1 MSFNNNAKDNGVPG
15 TKAGMT
21 SSREPVNFM
30 KLFLGSG
37 MVTFLNAVRVFVVN
51 KLLAV
56 FLPPTA
62 FACVGQFMN
71 FMTMGQATSSL
82 ALQNGWVSLSAQNKN
97 NLEQLRGVWR
107 GGFRLTTFASIIT
120 FAVALV
126 FCFMLPLEKFFPE
139 IHPRL
144 VQAAVIF
151 ALPGVFATNIITIAA
166 SVMNGLGHY
175 RRWAL
180 INMVSS
186 LWQMLWVAFFLYS
199 ERLSV
204 LSIVATQSVVAGIFA
219 AQIASRAGFSL
230 SEIRK
235 SALDIRAPWV
245 SYALMGIVPMV
256 LSPVVLTFMR
266 MTIGE
271 NLGWDAA
278 GIWQGI
284 WKISDFLT
292 AFFSAILGVIILPKV
307 SAKMVK
313 SEFWNMFRPLLL
325 KSMALA
331 LVAVLILYFGRS
343 LFVALML
350 SSAYAGAADYM
361 PMQLLGDFFRVGGW
375 ALGLVLIA
383 RRETKKFLILEICS
397 ELVLASATVA
407 FVKLYEFNGPMMAYA
422 LENFLTLVASFIL
435 VSRLE
440 WSKTEGCEA

>member
-1 MSFNNNAKDNGVPG
+1 M
-15 TKAGMT
+15 
-21 SSREPVNFM
+21 
-30 KLFLGSG
+30 GSG
-37 MVTFLNAVRVFVVN
+37 MVTILNALRVFVVN

-56 FLPPTA
+56 FLPPAA

-71 FMTMGQATSSL
+71 FMTIGQATSSL
-82 ALQNGWVSLSAQNKN
+82 ALQNGWVSLSAQNKG

-107 GGFRLTTFASIIT
+107 GGFRLTTFASIAT
-120 FAVALV
+120 FAIALV
-126 FCFMLPLEKFFPE
+126 LCFTLPLEKFFPG

-151 ALPGVFATNIITIAA
+151 ALPGVFATNIITITA

-313 SEFWNMFRPLLL
+313 SEFWNMFRPILL

-422 LENFLTLVASFIL
+422 LANFLTLVVSFIL
-435 VSRLE
+435 VSRLD
-440 WSKTEGCEA
+440 WAKTEGSKK

>member
-1 MSFNNNAKDNGVPG
+1 
-15 TKAGMT
+15 MT
-21 SSREPVNFM
+21 ERRQVNFWKAFM
-30 KLFLGSG
+30 GSG
-37 MVTFLNAVRVFVVN
+37 MVTFLNALRVFVVN
-51 KLLAV
+51 KLLAM
-56 FLPPTA
+56 FLPPSA

-82 ALQNGWVSLSAQNKN
+82 ALQNGWVSLSAQNKD
-97 NLEQLRGVWR
+97 NLEQLKGVWR
-107 GGFRLTTFASIIT
+107 GGFRLTTFASIAT

-126 FCFMLPLEKFFPE
+126 LCFTVPLESFFPG

-144 VQAAVIF
+144 VQAAIIF
-151 ALPGVFATNIITIAA
+151 ALPGVFATNIITITA

-199 ERLSV
+199 GRLSV

-230 SEIRK
+230 REIRK
-235 SALDIRAPWV
+235 SALDIRVPWL
-245 SYALMGIVPMV
+245 SYALMGIVPML

-266 MTIGE
+266 QTVGD

-292 AFFSAILGVIILPKV
+292 AFFSAILGVIILPRV
-307 SAKMVK
+307 SAKMTK
-313 SEFWNMFRPLLL
+313 SEFWGMFRPIFL
-325 KSMALA
+325 KTMLLA

-343 LFVALML
+343 LLVAVML
-350 SSAYAGAADYM
+350 SSSYAGAADYL
-361 PMQLLGDFFRVGGW
+361 PVQLLGDFFRVGGW
-375 ALGLVLIA
+375 ALGLVLIV
-383 RRETKKFLILEICS
+383 RRETKKFLTLEICS
-397 ELVLASATVA
+397 ELVLALSTYA

-422 LENFLTLVASFIL
+422 LENFLTLVASFVL
-435 VSRLE
+435 VCRLKWGE
-440 WSKTEGCEA
+440 K

>member
-1 MSFNNNAKDNGVPG
+1 MNSNDKN
-15 TKAGMT
+15 
-21 SSREPVNFM
+21 SRESVNFM

-56 FLPPTA
+56 FLPPSA

-107 GGFRLTTFASIIT
+107 GGFRLTTFASIVT

-126 FCFMLPLEKFFPE
+126 FCFTLPLEKFFPE

-144 VQAAVIF
+144 VQAAIIF
-151 ALPGVFATNIITIAA
+151 ALPGVFAMNIITITS

-180 INMVSS
+180 INMVTS
-186 LWQMLWVAFFLYS
+186 LWQMLWVAFFLYTG
-199 ERLSV
+199 RLSV
-204 LSIVATQSVVAGIFA
+204 LSIVATQSVVAGVFA

-230 SEIRK
+230 NEIRK
-235 SALDIRAPWV
+235 TALDIRAPWI

-266 MTIGE
+266 LTIGE
-271 NLGWDAA
+271 NLGWNAA

-307 SAKMVK
+307 SAALTK
-313 SEFWNMFRPLLL
+313 SEFWGMFRPVLM
-325 KSMALA
+325 KTMALA
-331 LVAVLILYFGRS
+331 LVAVAILYFGRS
-343 LFVALML
+343 LLVTVML
-350 SSAYAGAADYM
+350 SSAYAGAADYI

-397 ELVLASATVA
+397 EFVLASATYGL
-407 FVKLYEFNGPMMAYA
+407 VKLYEFNGPMMAYA
-422 LENFLTLVASFIL
+422 LENFLTLVASFII
-435 VSRLE
+435 VSRLD
-440 WSKTEGCEA
+440 WAKK

>member
-1 MSFNNNAKDNGVPG
+1 MSSKD
-15 TKAGMT
+15 KT
-21 SSREPVNFM
+21 SQESANFM

-56 FLPPTA
+56 FLPPSA

-82 ALQNGWVSLSAQNKN
+82 ALQNGWVSLTAQNKSN
-97 NLEQLRGVWR
+97 FEQLRGVWR
-107 GGFRLTTFASIIT
+107 GGFRLTTFASIVT

-126 FCFMLPLEKFFPE
+126 LCFIVPLEKFFPD

-151 ALPGVFATNIITIAA
+151 ALPGVFATNIITITS

-180 INMVSS
+180 INMVTS
-186 LWQMLWVAFFLYS
+186 LWQMLWVAFFLYTG
-199 ERLSV
+199 RLSV
-204 LSIVATQSVVAGIFA
+204 LSIVATQSVIAGIFA
-219 AQIASRAGFSL
+219 TQIASRAGFSL
-230 SEIRK
+230 REIRK
-235 SALDIRAPWV
+235 SALDIRSPWM

-256 LSPVVLTFMR
+256 LTPVVLTFMR
-266 MTIGE
+266 LTIGE
-271 NLGWDAA
+271 NLGWNAA

-292 AFFSAILGVIILPKV
+292 TFFSAILGVIILPKV
-307 SAKMVK
+307 SAKLTQ
-313 SEFWNMFRPLLL
+313 SEFWGMFRPVLVKTL
-325 KSMALA
+325 ALA
-331 LVAVLILYFGRS
+331 LVAVAILYLGRS
-343 LFVALML
+343 LLVTVML

-375 ALGLVLIA
+375 ALGLVLVA

-397 ELVLASATVA
+397 EVVLASATYG

-422 LENFLTLVASFIL
+422 LENFLTLVASFII
-435 VSRLE
+435 VSRLD
-440 WSKTEGCEA
+440 WAKK

>member
-1 MSFNNNAKDNGVPG
+1 
-15 TKAGMT
+15 
-21 SSREPVNFM
+21 
-30 KLFLGSG
+30 

-56 FLPPTA
+56 FLPPSA

-107 GGFRLTTFASIIT
+107 GGFRLTTFASIVT

-126 FCFMLPLEKFFPE
+126 FCFTLPLEKFFPE

-144 VQAAVIF
+144 VQAAIIF
-151 ALPGVFATNIITIAA
+151 ALPGVFAMNIITITS

-180 INMVSS
+180 INMVTS
-186 LWQMLWVAFFLYS
+186 LWQMLWVAFFLYTG
-199 ERLSV
+199 RLSV
-204 LSIVATQSVVAGIFA
+204 LSIVATQSVVAGVFA

-230 SEIRK
+230 NEIRK
-235 SALDIRAPWV
+235 TALDIRAPWI

-266 MTIGE
+266 LTIGE
-271 NLGWDAA
+271 NLGWNAA

-307 SAKMVK
+307 SAALTK
-313 SEFWNMFRPLLL
+313 SEFWGMFRPVLM
-325 KSMALA
+325 KTMALA
-331 LVAVLILYFGRS
+331 LVAVAILYFGRS
-343 LFVALML
+343 LLVTVML
-350 SSAYAGAADYM
+350 SSAYAGAADYI

-397 ELVLASATVA
+397 EFVLASATYGL
-407 FVKLYEFNGPMMAYA
+407 VKLYEFNGPMMAYA
-422 LENFLTLVASFIL
+422 LENFLTLVASFII
-435 VSRLE
+435 VSRLD
-440 WSKTEGCEA
+440 WAKK

>member
-126 FCFMLPLEKFFPE
+126 LCFMLPLEKFFPE

-144 VQAAVIF
+144 VQAAIIF
-151 ALPGVFATNIITIAA
+151 ALPGVFATNVITITS

-180 INMVSS
+180 INMVTS
-186 LWQMLWVAFFLYS
+186 LWQMLWVAFFLYTG
-199 ERLSV
+199 RLSV
-204 LSIVATQSVVAGIFA
+204 LSIVATQSVVAGVFA

-230 SEIRK
+230 NEIRK
-235 SALDIRAPWV
+235 TALDIRAPWI

-256 LSPVVLTFMR
+256 LTPVVLTFMR
-266 MTIGE
+266 LTIGE
-271 NLGWDAA
+271 NLGWNAA

-307 SAKMVK
+307 SAALTK
-313 SEFWNMFRPLLL
+313 SEFWGMFRPVLI
-325 KSMALA
+325 KTMALA
-331 LVAVLILYFGRS
+331 LVAVAILYFGRS
-343 LFVALML
+343 LLVTVML
-350 SSAYAGAADYM
+350 SSAYAGAADYI
-361 PMQLLGDFFRVGGW
+361 PLQLLGDFFRVGGW

-397 ELVLASATVA
+397 EFVLASATYG

-422 LENFLTLVASFIL
+422 LENFLTLVASFII
-435 VSRLE
+435 VSRLD
-440 WSKTEGCEA
+440 WAKK

>member
-1 MSFNNNAKDNGVPG
+1 M
-15 TKAGMT
+15 
-21 SSREPVNFM
+21 SSRENKTNPQPVNFWKAFM
-30 KLFLGSG
+30 GSG
-37 MVTFLNAVRVFVVN
+37 MVTFLNALRVFVVN

-56 FLPPTA
+56 FLPPSA

-82 ALQNGWVSLSAQNKN
+82 ALQNGWVSLSAQNKD

-107 GGFRLTTFASIIT
+107 GGFRLTTFASIAT
-120 FAVALV
+120 FAIALV
-126 FCFMLPLEKFFPE
+126 LCFTVPLENFFPG

-144 VQAAVIF
+144 VQAAIIF
-151 ALPGVFATNIITIAA
+151 ALPGVLATNVITISA

-186 LWQMLWVAFFLYS
+186 LWQMFWVAFFLYT
-199 ERLSV
+199 ERLSI

-219 AQIASRAGFSL
+219 AQIAARAGFSL

-235 SALDIRAPWV
+235 TALDIRAPWL

-266 MTIGE
+266 STIGSE
-271 NLGWDAA
+271 LGWDAA

-284 WKISDFLT
+284 WKISDFMT

-307 SAKMVK
+307 SANMSK
-313 SEFWNMFRPLLL
+313 SEFWGMFRPILV

-331 LVAVLILYFGRS
+331 LVAVTIFYFGRS
-343 LFVALML
+343 LLVAIML
-350 SSAYAGAADYM
+350 SSSYAGAADYM
-361 PMQLLGDFFRVGGW
+361 MMQLLGDFFRVGGW

-383 RRETKKFLILEICS
+383 RRETKKFLVLEICS
-397 ELVLASATVA
+397 ELVLACSTYA

-435 VSRLE
+435 VNSLK
-440 WSKTEGCEA
+440 WGNK

>member
-1 MSFNNNAKDNGVPG
+1 
-15 TKAGMT
+15 MT
-21 SSREPVNFM
+21 ERGQVNFWKAFM
-30 KLFLGSG
+30 GSG
-37 MVTFLNAVRVFVVN
+37 MVTFLNALRVFVVN
-51 KLLAV
+51 KLLAM
-56 FLPPTA
+56 FLPPSA

-82 ALQNGWVSLSAQNKN
+82 ALQNGWVSLSAQNKD
-97 NLEQLRGVWR
+97 NLEQLKGVWR
-107 GGFRLTTFASIIT
+107 GGFRLTTFASIAT

-126 FCFMLPLEKFFPE
+126 LCFTVPLETFFPG

-144 VQAAVIF
+144 VQAAIIF

-199 ERLSV
+199 GRLSV

-230 SEIRK
+230 REIRK
-235 SALDIRAPWV
+235 SALDIRVPWL
-245 SYALMGIVPMV
+245 SYALMGIVPML

-266 MTIGE
+266 QTVGD

-292 AFFSAILGVIILPKV
+292 AFFSAILGVIILPRV
-307 SAKMVK
+307 SAKMTK
-313 SEFWNMFRPLLL
+313 SEFWGMFRPIFL
-325 KSMALA
+325 KTMLLA

-343 LFVALML
+343 LLVAVML
-350 SSAYAGAADYM
+350 SSSYAGAADYL
-361 PMQLLGDFFRVGGW
+361 PVQLLGDFFRVGGW
-375 ALGLVLIA
+375 ALGLVLIV
-383 RRETKKFLILEICS
+383 RRETKKFLTLEICS
-397 ELVLASATVA
+397 ELVLALSTYA

-422 LENFLTLVASFIL
+422 LENFLTLVASFVL
-435 VSRLE
+435 VCRLKWGE
-440 WSKTEGCEA
+440 K

>member
-1 MSFNNNAKDNGVPG
+1 MENDNSRFW
-15 TKAGMT
+15 KA
-21 SSREPVNFM
+21 FM
-30 KLFLGSG
+30 GSG
-37 MVTFLNAVRVFVVN
+37 MVTFLNALRIFVVN

-56 FLPPTA
+56 FLPPSM

-71 FMTMGQATSSL
+71 FMTIGQATSSL
-82 ALQNGWVSLSAQNKN
+82 AMQNGWVSLSAQNKS

-107 GGFRLTTFASIIT
+107 GGFRLTTYASIFT

-126 FCFMLPLEKFFPE
+126 LCFLLPLEKFFPD

-151 ALPGVFATNIITIAA
+151 ALPGVFATNVITITS

-186 LWQMLWVAFFLYS
+186 LWQMLWVAFFLWTG
-199 ERLSV
+199 RLSV
-204 LSIVATQSVVAGIFA
+204 LSIVATQSIFAGVYA

-230 SEIRK
+230 KEIRK
-235 SALDIRAPWV
+235 TSLDIRRPWL

-256 LSPVVLTFMR
+256 LTPVVLTFMR
-266 MTIGE
+266 STIGTE
-271 NLGWDAA
+271 LGWNAA

-307 SAKMVK
+307 SAKMSK
-313 SEFWNMFRPLLL
+313 PEFSRMFIPVLAKTMLL
-325 KSMALA
+325 AF
-331 LVAVLILYFGRS
+331 VAVVALYFGRS
-343 LFVALML
+343 LLVLVML
-350 SSAYAGAADYM
+350 SSEYAGASDYI
-361 PMQLLGDFFRVGGW
+361 PIQLLGDFFRVGGW

-383 RRETKKFLILEICS
+383 RRETKIFLTLEVCS
-397 ELVLASATVA
+397 QLVLACGTYG
-407 FVKLYEFNGPMMAYA
+407 FIKLYEFNGPMMAYA
-422 LENFLTLVASFIL
+422 LENFLTLVASIVI
-435 VSRLE
+435 VSRLK
-440 WSKTEGCEA
+440 WSKN

>member
-1 MSFNNNAKDNGVPG
+1 MCEKGDAR
-15 TKAGMT
+15 TEAGMT
-21 SSREPVNFM
+21 DRGRVNFWKVFM
-30 KLFLGSG
+30 GSG
-37 MVTFLNAVRVFVVN
+37 MVTFLNALRIFVVN

-56 FLPPTA
+56 FLPPSA

-82 ALQNGWVSLSAQNKN
+82 ALQNGWVSLSAQNKD

-107 GGFRLTTFASIIT
+107 GGFRLTTFASIAT

-126 FCFMLPLEKFFPE
+126 LCFTLPLEKFFPE
-139 IHPRL
+139 IPSRL
-144 VQAAVIF
+144 VQAAIIF
-151 ALPGVFATNIITIAA
+151 ALPGVFATNVITISA

-186 LWQMLWVAFFLYS
+186 LWQMLWVAFFLYTG
-199 ERLSV
+199 RLSV
-204 LSIVATQSVVAGIFA
+204 LSVVATQSIFAGVYA
-219 AQIASRAGFSL
+219 AQIAARAGFSL
-230 SEIRK
+230 KEIRK
-235 SALDIRAPWV
+235 SALDIRSPWL

-256 LSPVVLTFMR
+256 LTPVVLTFMR
-266 MTIGE
+266 STIGAE
-271 NLGWDAA
+271 LGWNAA

-307 SAKMVK
+307 SSKMAK
-313 SEFWNMFRPLLL
+313 SEFWAMFLPILG
-325 KSMALA
+325 KSMLLA
-331 LVAVLILYFGRS
+331 LLAVAVLYLGRS
-343 LFVALML
+343 LLVYVML
-350 SSAYAGAADYM
+350 SSEYAGAADYI

-383 RRETKKFLILEICS
+383 RRETKIFLTLEICS
-397 ELVLASATVA
+397 QFVLAGATYG

-422 LENFLTLVASFIL
+422 LENFVTLLASVVI
-435 VSRLE
+435 VSRLK
-440 WSKTEGCEA
+440 WSKD

>member
-1 MSFNNNAKDNGVPG
+1 MSSKD
-15 TKAGMT
+15 KT
-21 SSREPVNFM
+21 SQESANFM

-56 FLPPTA
+56 FLPPAA

-71 FMTMGQATSSL
+71 FMMLGQATSSL
-82 ALQNGWVSLSAQNKN
+82 ALQNGWVSLTAQNKN

-107 GGFRLTTFASIIT
+107 GGFRLTTFASIAT

-126 FCFMLPLEKFFPE
+126 LCFTVPLEKFFPD

-151 ALPGVFATNIITIAA
+151 ALPGVFATNIITITS

-180 INMVSS
+180 INMVTS
-186 LWQMLWVAFFLYS
+186 LWQMFWVAFFLYTG
-199 ERLSV
+199 RLSV
-204 LSIVATQSVVAGIFA
+204 LSIVATQSVIAGVFA
-219 AQIASRAGFSL
+219 TQIASRAGFSL
-230 SEIRK
+230 REIRK
-235 SALDIRAPWV
+235 SALDIRSPWI

-256 LSPVVLTFMR
+256 LTPVVLTFMR
-266 MTIGE
+266 LTIGE
-271 NLGWDAA
+271 NLGWNAA

-292 AFFSAILGVIILPKV
+292 TFFSAILGVIILPKV
-307 SAKMVK
+307 SAKLTQ
-313 SEFWNMFRPLLL
+313 SEFWGMFRPVLV
-325 KSMALA
+325 KTMALA
-331 LVAVLILYFGRS
+331 LVAVAILYLGRS
-343 LFVALML
+343 LFVTVML

-375 ALGLVLIA
+375 ALGLVLVA

-397 ELVLASATVA
+397 ETVLASATYG

-422 LENFLTLVASFIL
+422 LENFLTLVASFII
-435 VSRLE
+435 VSRLD
-440 WSKTEGCEA
+440 WAKK

>member
-1 MSFNNNAKDNGVPG
+1 M
-15 TKAGMT
+15 
-21 SSREPVNFM
+21 SSRENKTNPQPVNFWKAFM
-30 KLFLGSG
+30 GSG
-37 MVTFLNAVRVFVVN
+37 MVTFLNALRVFVVN

-56 FLPPTA
+56 FLPPSA

-97 NLEQLRGVWR
+97 DLEQLKGVWR
-107 GGFRLTTFASIIT
+107 GGFRLTTFASIFT

-126 FCFMLPLEKFFPE
+126 LCFTVPLESFFPG

-144 VQAAVIF
+144 VQAAIIF
-151 ALPGVFATNIITIAA
+151 ALPGVFATNIITITA

-199 ERLSV
+199 GRLSV

-230 SEIRK
+230 REIRK
-235 SALDIRAPWV
+235 SALDIRVPWL
-245 SYALMGIVPMV
+245 SYALMGIVPML

-266 MTIGE
+266 QTVGD

-292 AFFSAILGVIILPKV
+292 AFFSAILGVIILPRV
-307 SAKMVK
+307 SAKMTK
-313 SEFWNMFRPLLL
+313 SEFWGMFRPIFL
-325 KSMALA
+325 KTMLLA

-343 LFVALML
+343 LLVAVML
-350 SSAYAGAADYM
+350 SSSYAGAADYL
-361 PMQLLGDFFRVGGW
+361 PVQLLGDFFRVGGW
-375 ALGLVLIA
+375 ALGLVLIV
-383 RRETKKFLILEICS
+383 RRETKKFLTLEICS
-397 ELVLASATVA
+397 ELVLALSTYA

-422 LENFLTLVASFIL
+422 LENFLTLVASFVL
-435 VSRLE
+435 VCRLKWGE
-440 WSKTEGCEA
+440 K

>member
-1 MSFNNNAKDNGVPG
+1 MKSD
-15 TKAGMT
+15 
-21 SSREPVNFM
+21 SVNFW
-30 KLFLGSG
+30 KAFLGSG
-37 MVTFLNAVRVFVVN
+37 MVTFLNALRVFVVN

-56 FLPPTA
+56 YLSPSA

-82 ALQNGWVSLSAQNKN
+82 ALQNGWVSLTAQNKN
-97 NLEQLRGVWR
+97 NLEQLQGLWR
-107 GGFRLTTFASIIT
+107 GGFRLTTFASIVT
-120 FAVALV
+120 FAIALV
-126 FCFMLPLEKFFPE
+126 LCFMVPLEKFFPE

-199 ERLSV
+199 GRLSV

-230 SEIRK
+230 KEIRK
-235 SALDIRAPWV
+235 TALDIRAPWF

-256 LSPVVLTFMR
+256 LSPMVLTFMR
-266 MTIGE
+266 MTVGE
-271 NLGWDAA
+271 NLGWNAA

-284 WKISDFLT
+284 WKISDFLM

-307 SAKMVK
+307 SAKMTK
-313 SEFWNMFRPLLL
+313 ADFSKMFRPIFVRTML
-325 KSMALA
+325 LA
-331 LVAVLILYFGRS
+331 LVAVVALYFGRS
-343 LFVALML
+343 LLVFVML
-350 SSAYAGAADYM
+350 SSEFAGASDYI
-361 PMQLLGDFFRVGGW
+361 PMQLVGDFFRVGGW

-383 RRETKKFLILEICS
+383 RRETKKFLMLEVCS
-397 ELVLASATVA
+397 QFVLASATYF

-422 LENFLTLVASFIL
+422 LENVLTLVVSALL
-435 VSRLE
+435 VKSLK
-440 WSKTEGCEA
+440 WSK

>member
-1 MSFNNNAKDNGVPG
+1 MKSD
-15 TKAGMT
+15 
-21 SSREPVNFM
+21 SVNFW
-30 KLFLGSG
+30 KAFLGSG
-37 MVTFLNAVRVFVVN
+37 MVTFLNALRVFVVN

-56 FLPPTA
+56 YLSPSV

-82 ALQNGWVSLSAQNKN
+82 ALQNGWVSLTAQNKN
-97 NLEQLRGVWR
+97 NLEKLQGMWR
-107 GGFRLTTFASIIT
+107 GGFRLTTFASIVT

-126 FCFMLPLEKFFPE
+126 LCFTVPLEKFFPD

-144 VQAAVIF
+144 VQAAIIF

-199 ERLSV
+199 GRLSV
-204 LSIVATQSVVAGIFA
+204 LSIVATQSVIAGIFA
-219 AQIASRAGFSL
+219 AQIAARAGFSL
-230 SEIRK
+230 KEIRK
-235 SALDIRAPWV
+235 TALDIRAPWF

-256 LSPVVLTFMR
+256 LSPMVLTFMR

-271 NLGWDAA
+271 NLGWNAA

-307 SAKMVK
+307 SAQMTK
-313 SEFWNMFRPLLL
+313 SEFSKMFRPIFAKTMLL
-325 KSMALA
+325 ALA
-331 LVAVLILYFGRS
+331 AVVSLYLGRS
-343 LFVALML
+343 LLVLVML
-350 SSAYAGAADYM
+350 SSEFAGAIDYI
-361 PMQLLGDFFRVGGW
+361 PMQLVGDFFRVGGW

-383 RRETKKFLILEICS
+383 RRETKKFLILEVCS
-397 ELVLASATVA
+397 QFVLAFATYI
-407 FVKLYEFNGPMMAYA
+407 FVNLYEFNGPMMAYA
-422 LENFLTLVASFIL
+422 LENFLTLVASALIVRSL
-435 VSRLE
+435 K
-440 WSKTEGCEA
+440 WNK

>member
-30 KLFLGSG
+30 KLFFGSG
-37 MVTFLNAVRVFVVN
+37 MVTFLNALRVFVVN

-71 FMTMGQATSSL
+71 FMTIGQATSSL

-126 FCFMLPLEKFFPE
+126 LCFTLPLEKFFPE

-144 VQAAVIF
+144 VQAAIIF
-151 ALPGVFATNIITIAA
+151 ALPGVFATNIITITS

-180 INMVSS
+180 INMVTS
-186 LWQMLWVAFFLYS
+186 LWQMLWVAFFLYTG
-199 ERLSV
+199 RLSV
-204 LSIVATQSVVAGIFA
+204 LSIVATQSVIAGVFA

-230 SEIRK
+230 NEIRK
-235 SALDIRAPWV
+235 TALDIRAPWI

-266 MTIGE
+266 LTIGE
-271 NLGWDAA
+271 NLGWNAA

-307 SAKMVK
+307 SAMLTK
-313 SEFWNMFRPLLL
+313 SEFWGMFRPVLM
-325 KSMALA
+325 KTMALA
-331 LVAVLILYFGRS
+331 LVAVAILYFGRS
-343 LFVALML
+343 LLVTVML
-350 SSAYAGAADYM
+350 SSAYAGAADYI

-397 ELVLASATVA
+397 EFVLASATYG

-422 LENFLTLVASFIL
+422 LENFLTLVASFII
-435 VSRLE
+435 VSRLK
-440 WSKTEGCEA
+440 WAKK

>member
-1 MSFNNNAKDNGVPG
+1 
-15 TKAGMT
+15 MT

-126 FCFMLPLEKFFPE
+126 LCFMLPLEKFFPE

-144 VQAAVIF
+144 VQAAIIF
-151 ALPGVFATNIITIAA
+151 ALPGVFATNVITITS

-180 INMVSS
+180 INMVTS
-186 LWQMLWVAFFLYS
+186 LWQMLWVAFFLYTG
-199 ERLSV
+199 RLSV
-204 LSIVATQSVVAGIFA
+204 LSIVATQSVVAGVFA

-230 SEIRK
+230 NEIRK
-235 SALDIRAPWV
+235 TALDIRSPWI

-256 LSPVVLTFMR
+256 LTPVVLTFMR
-266 MTIGE
+266 LTIGE
-271 NLGWDAA
+271 NLGWNAA

-307 SAKMVK
+307 SAALTK
-313 SEFWNMFRPLLL
+313 SEFWGMFRPVLI
-325 KSMALA
+325 KTMALA
-331 LVAVLILYFGRS
+331 LVAVAILYFGRS
-343 LFVALML
+343 LLVTVML
-350 SSAYAGAADYM
+350 SSAYAGAADYI

-397 ELVLASATVA
+397 EFVLASATYG

-422 LENFLTLVASFIL
+422 LENFLTLVASFII
-435 VSRLE
+435 VSRLD
-440 WSKTEGCEA
+440 WAKK

>member
-144 VQAAVIF
+144 VQAAIIF
-151 ALPGVFATNIITIAA
+151 ALPGVFATNVITITS

-180 INMVSS
+180 INMVTS
-186 LWQMLWVAFFLYS
+186 LWQMLWVAFFLYTG
-199 ERLSV
+199 RLSV
-204 LSIVATQSVVAGIFA
+204 LSIVATQSVIAGVFA

-230 SEIRK
+230 NEIRK
-235 SALDIRAPWV
+235 TALDIRAPWM

-256 LSPVVLTFMR
+256 LTPVVLTFMR
-266 MTIGE
+266 VTIGE
-271 NLGWDAA
+271 NLGWNAA

-307 SAKMVK
+307 SAMLTK
-313 SEFWNMFRPLLL
+313 SEFWGMFRPVLM
-325 KSMALA
+325 KTMALA
-331 LVAVLILYFGRS
+331 LVAVAILYFGRS
-343 LFVALML
+343 LLVTVML
-350 SSAYAGAADYM
+350 SSAYAGAADYI
-361 PMQLLGDFFRVGGW
+361 PLQLLGDFFRVGGW

-397 ELVLASATVA
+397 ELVLASATYG

-422 LENFLTLVASFIL
+422 LENFLTLVASFII
-435 VSRLE
+435 VSRLD
-440 WSKTEGCEA
+440 